1 MTLAS
6 RRQRLRLEGVP
17 DAQRWHLACDHERV
31 DDLELTARV
40 RGLVEAGPG
49 SDSLLLTRPSAEEV
63 VVQAHPTSNY
73 VAVLT
78 PALRRQVEAALRE
91 WLPGLQRV
99 TFDPHH

>member
-1 MTLAS
+1 M
-6 RRQRLRLEGVP
+6 
-17 DAQRWHLACDHERV
+17 

-49 SDSLLLTRPSAEEV
+49 SDSLLVTRPSPDEV

-78 PALRRQVEAALRE
+78 PALRRQVDAALRE
-91 WLPGLQRV
+91 WIPGLKRV